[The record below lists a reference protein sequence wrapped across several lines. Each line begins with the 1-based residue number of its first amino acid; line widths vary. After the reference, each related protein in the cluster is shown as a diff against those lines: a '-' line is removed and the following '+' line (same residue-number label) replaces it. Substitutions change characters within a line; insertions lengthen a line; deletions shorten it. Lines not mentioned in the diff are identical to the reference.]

1 MINEKI
7 CYTFRNFVA
16 LNFKFQYIFNIY
28 TSMNFNI
35 YIYTHTHTHTH
46 THLKQN
52 KGNCSINITQCKT
65 FIEF

>member
-35 YIYTHTHTHTH
+35 YIYTHTHTH
-46 THLKQN
+46 LKQN